1 MLESDKATMEVPS
14 PAAGKITD
22 ITVAVGDKVA
32 EGSVILTL
40 EGAESADG
48 AKPATDAP
56 AEQLAEPKAP
66 EAPAPTVP
74 DADVK
79 VQVAVLGGGPGGY
92 TAAFRAADLGL
103 SASP

>member
-1 MLESDKATMEVPS
+1 ML
-14 PAAGKITD
+14 
-22 ITVAVGDKVA
+22 
-32 EGSVILTL
+32 LTL
-40 EGAESADG
+40 EGAESSDG

-66 EAPAPTVP
+66 EAPAPAVP
-74 DADVK
+74 TPTCS

-103 SASP
+103 SRRPDRPRRAARRRLPERRLHPVQGAAARRQGA